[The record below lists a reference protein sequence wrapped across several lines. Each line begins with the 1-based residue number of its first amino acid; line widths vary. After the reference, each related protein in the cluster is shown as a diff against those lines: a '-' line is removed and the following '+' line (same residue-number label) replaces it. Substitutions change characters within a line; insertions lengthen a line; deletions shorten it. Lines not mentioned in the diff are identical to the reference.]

1 MCLFLFAVFVILLH
15 QILFLCSLYLT
26 LLEDKW
32 CSWTGCEKRSEHPI
46 FPKRTD
52 SGLAWGSVTL
62 LSAISLEPG
71 LPQSSMNKSHCCN
84 YHTWTS
90 QHTKISTQTISWAP
104 IVSRSILFPS
114 LPWGQGIKN
123 FCLYSMLCSY
133 IRHAYWYRPGHLFS
147 SSRQAIFQEEVPQ
160 RTRITSKCS
169 QCTCRMLAGVIN
181 FEVFLRSRHSMLTR

>member
-1 MCLFLFAVFVILLH
+1 MPIFI
-15 QILFLCSLYLT
+15 CSLCYLVT
-26 LLEDKW
+26 SNSFFCALCFLPFWKTNDAPELAVRRD
-32 CSWTGCEKRSEHPI
+32 RNI
-46 FPKRTD
+46 QVFPKRTD
-52 SGLAWGSVTL
+52 SGLAWGTVTL

-90 QHTKISTQTISWAP
+90 QHTKKSTQTTSWAP
-104 IVSRSILFPS
+104 IVSRSTLFLS
-114 LPWGQGIKN
+114 LPWRQGIKN
-123 FCLYSMLCSY
+123 FCLYRMLCSY

-169 QCTCRMLAGVIN
+169 QRTCRLLAGVIN
-181 FEVFLRSRHSMLTR
+181 FEVF